1 MVAGLCEGGNEPAGS
16 LKAIFVMD
24 LIKTEPEFDP
34 LLIQSINNADT
45 EHTSH
50 LSEGQIAVQ
59 CNTSNCDVK
68 WEVKAEHSVEP
79 NTFSSLK
86 FEPEADTFDF
96 VTVKEEAKLEVMQEE
111 SEVLTEST
119 LKRDGLAAP
128 EKPTRVGN
136 SVSAGNSAY
145 HTQIYKGE
153 SNLQSED
160 TGECSQKCNT
170 CGKLLPDLQSHVCKR
185 NDDKR
190 YKCDI
195 CGKCLANSST
205 LKAHL
210 RIHTGEKPY
219 ICDVCG
225 KCFSLSGTIRRHARL
240 HTVLMDVVKT
250 EPEVDPLALQSNDD
264 SDTGEANHLSH
275 QETLLQWRDPIYDLK
290 KELKVEE
297 YPERIPFGTVK
308 CEPEEDTFD
317 VLKVKEDTNLE
328 IDEDYEVF
336 TESLEFDQEDMAYVV
351 AGSAF
356 GRHLSAGAAHIQRSC
371 RGFKGRTA
379 GDWRSVA
386 PLDRWRLLEWW
397 NVLRHVL
404 LVKDAG
410 ESGT

>member
-1 MVAGLCEGGNEPAGS
+1 
-16 LKAIFVMD
+16 MD

-68 WEVKAEHSVEP
+68 WEVKAEQSVEP

-119 LKRDGLAAP
+119 LKRDGHAAP
-128 EKPTRVGN
+128 DKPTRVGN

-145 HTQIYKGE
+145 DTQIYEGERNLQAEDAGE
-153 SNLQSED
+153 S
-160 TGECSQKCNT
+160 SQKCNT

-240 HTVLMDVVKT
+240 HTGEKPYKCDYCGKCFSMLSYLKLHLCT
-250 EPEVDPLALQSNDD
+250 H
-264 SDTGEANHLSH
+264 TGERPFKCQVCGTCFAKQSALKAHLLTHNEVKLFPCDKCGKLFSQSLAVRINSRFH
-275 QETLLQWRDPIYDLK
+275 LCGECKDPFKCGVCGISCLHLEDLK
-290 KELKVEE
+290 SHV
-297 YPERIPFGTVK
+297 
-308 CEPEEDTFD
+308 
-317 VLKVKEDTNLE
+317 
-328 IDEDYEVF
+328 
-336 TESLEFDQEDMAYVV
+336 
-351 AGSAF
+351 
-356 GRHLSAGAAHIQRSC
+356 
-371 RGFKGRTA
+371 RT
-379 GDWRSVA
+379 
-386 PLDRWRLLEWW
+386 
-397 NVLRHVL
+397 H
-404 LVKDAG
+404 KD
-410 ESGT
+410 